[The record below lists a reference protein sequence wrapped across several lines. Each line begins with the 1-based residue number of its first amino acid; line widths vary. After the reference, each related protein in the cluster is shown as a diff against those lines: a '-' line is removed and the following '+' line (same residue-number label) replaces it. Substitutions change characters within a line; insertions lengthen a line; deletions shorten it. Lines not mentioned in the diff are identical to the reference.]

1 MNNIQPDELWYESS
15 SRHEDPFLNFAISNC
30 DVKSDSDRKN
40 ILSISLDLKTG
51 EMSYNVMLSNE
62 AFAYSSV
69 LLT

>member
-1 MNNIQPDELWYESS
+1 MNNIQPGELWYESS
-15 SRHEDPFLNFAISNC
+15 SHHADSFLNFAISNC
-30 DVKSDSDRKN
+30 DIRSDSDRKN